1 MERGILV
8 APMTAMRTK
17 RPDARAAIVHAAF
30 PRSCSK
36 IFAAVQPASWKRPFN
51 GTNYGEFQTDLSL
64 LQRLHVKAQNFP
76 QENLW

>member
-8 APMTAMRTK
+8 APMTAMRTN
-17 RPDARAAIVHAAF
+17 RPDARATIAHAAS

-36 IFAAVQPASWKRPFN
+36 IFAAVQLASWRRPFN
-51 GTNYGEFQTDLSL
+51 STNYGEFKTDPSL
-64 LQRLHVKAQNFP
+64 LQRLHVKAQNLP